1 MGSGTS
7 RTCGRRIPSLAVL
20 GRRLGILTVYL
31 GLFLSAFA
39 AATLFPMQSEAALV
53 GLLLTDSHAVW
64 ALVAAASFGNVA
76 GSFVNWVLG
85 RSIERFRDKRWF
97 PVSEKALQR
106 AQRWYR
112 RYGRWSLL
120 LSWMPIIGDPLT
132 LAAGIMKEPLSV
144 FLVLVTIAKT
154 GRYLAL
160 TAATMNLM

>member
-1 MGSGTS
+1 M
-7 RTCGRRIPSLAVL
+7 
-20 GRRLGILTVYL
+20 GILTVYL

-144 FLVLVTIAKT
+144 FLVLVPIAKT

>member
-1 MGSGTS
+1 M
-7 RTCGRRIPSLAVL
+7 
-20 GRRLGILTVYL
+20 GILTVYL

-85 RSIERFRDKRWF
+85 RSIERFRDNRWF
-97 PVSEKALQR
+97 PVSEKALRR

>member
-1 MGSGTS
+1 
-7 RTCGRRIPSLAVL
+7 
-20 GRRLGILTVYL
+20 
-31 GLFLSAFA
+31 
-39 AATLFPMQSEAALV
+39 MQSEAALV

>member
-1 MGSGTS
+1 M
-7 RTCGRRIPSLAVL
+7 
-20 GRRLGILTVYL
+20 GILTVYL

>member
-1 MGSGTS
+1 MD
-7 RTCGRRIPSLAVL
+7 
-20 GRRLGILTVYL
+20 ILTVYL

-85 RSIERFRDKRWF
+85 RSIERFRDKRW
-97 PVSEKALQR
+97 
-106 AQRWYR
+106 YR

>member
-7 RTCGRRIPSLAVL
+7 RTCGRRILSLAVL